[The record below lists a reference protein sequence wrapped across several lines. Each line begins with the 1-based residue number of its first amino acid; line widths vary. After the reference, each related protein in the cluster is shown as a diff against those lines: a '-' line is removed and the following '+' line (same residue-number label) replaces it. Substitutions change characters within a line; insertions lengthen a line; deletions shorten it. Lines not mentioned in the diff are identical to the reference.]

1 MSADRARPRDLPRRA
16 APIFGA
22 LALLGLVT
30 FAVGALSSDE
40 ATVAR
45 TYRVYLHNWLL
56 FAALAQGALVLSAA
70 MRLTNAGWQGPVHR
84 LVDSL
89 GAFVPVSLVLFAGVW
104 LGRHELFEWTH
115 HPIVGKEL
123 WFDPGFT
130 FARDLGALLLMTA
143 LSVAY
148 LYMSVRPMLGDLREN
163 APRFAGLYQ
172 RWTAGWRG
180 EDAERRLAERRLR
193 KLAAVLTLSYAFC
206 YSVIAVDM
214 IMSLAP
220 HWVSSMFPGYYC
232 WGGFLSAVS
241 MTAFLGVVM
250 RGSED
255 LRGEITEKRRH
266 DLGKMVFAFSIFW
279 MYLFWSQYLV
289 IWYGNIPEE
298 TGFIA
303 ARLGSQFMQGMP
315 DAPYLTG
322 LWERISEPYARLTL
336 SAWFLCWVIP
346 FWVLLG
352 ARPKKTPVILGTVA
366 LGSLV
371 GFWLERYILVTPS
384 LVSPEAVLSG
394 APVTPFGW
402 IELGI
407 AGGFVGGFFLAFLG
421 FARVFPGALPPRS

>member
-1 MSADRARPRDLPRRA
+1 MSADLARPRELPRRA
-16 APIFGA
+16 ALVFGV

-30 FAVGALSSDE
+30 FAVGVLSSDE

-115 HPIVGKEL
+115 HPIHGKEL
-123 WFDPGFT
+123 WFEPGFT
-130 FARDLGALLLMTA
+130 FARDLIALLWMTA
-143 LSVAY
+143 LSGAY

-180 EDAERRLAERRLR
+180 EDAERRLAELRLR
-193 KLAAVLTLSYAFC
+193 KFAAVLALSYTFC
-206 YSVIAVDM
+206 YSLIGVDM

-220 HWVSSMFPGYYC
+220 HWVSTMFPAYYC
-232 WGGFLSAVS
+232 WGGFLSAIS
-241 MTAFLGVVM
+241 MTAFLSVVM
-250 RGSED
+250 RDSED

-289 IWYGNIPEE
+289 IWFGNIPEE

-303 ARLGSQFMQGMP
+303 ARLGSQFLQ
-315 DAPYLTG
+315 DTWYLTG
-322 LWERISEPYARLTL
+322 FWERIGEPYVRLTL
-336 SAWFLCWVIP
+336 ATWFMCWVIP
-346 FWVLLG
+346 FWMLLG
-352 ARPKKTPVILGTVA
+352 ARPKKTPVILGLVA
-366 LGSLV
+366 LCSLI

-384 LVSPEAVLSG
+384 LVPPEAVLAG
-394 APVTPFGW
+394 APVTPFGT

-407 AGGFVGGFFLAFLG
+407 AAGFVGAFFLAFLG